1 MSNKYITKYIT
12 SFSHKNFFSI
22 DMLLHIHLRN
32 IKTLSA
38 GTNKLGVPGKNIKK
52 KFLIKELTKNK

>member
-12 SFSHKNFFSI
+12 SFSHKNIFSI

-38 GTNKLGVPGKNIKK
+38 GTNKLEGPGKNIKK
-52 KFLIKELTKNK
+52 KS